1 MLVCCH
7 KYWWIFSCLHLMC
20 FISIAWQARMFYI
33 LEKQNAE
40 LVELKRMV
48 SLLVKNTTATRD
60 NDEPSLPDVYILIIV
75 YFFPTQ

>member
-1 MLVCCH
+1 
-7 KYWWIFSCLHLMC
+7 MC

-40 LVELKRMV
+40 FIELKRMI

-60 NDEPSLPDVYILIIV
+60 NDEPSLPERTN
-75 YFFPTQ
+75 FPLESEEACKP